1 MLWLRF
7 AVSLYGVGLLYALLV
22 PSRRSEWLD
31 RLVLPA
37 VYAGMILHF
46 VSLTEA
52 TLQAGHLLNASVHNS
67 LSLLAFVM
75 MLGFMGAWFVY
86 RTMTLG
92 IVAFPLVFL
101 LTFFA
106 ALGQQPILFASE
118 GMRTGWLI
126 GHIGLIF
133 MGYAALVV
141 SFGASVLY
149 LIQASNLKSKRPSEF
164 LGKLPALE
172 VIDELSYKALLI
184 GFPFMTAGLV
194 AGSVVAAAR
203 FGPTFFLDSKV
214 LLSLVMWCVYLI
226 MLFARWNNGWRG
238 RRAAYMA
245 AFAFSAAVVAWAAN
259 FFSNV
264 HRYVQP

>member
-1 MLWLRF
+1 MALY
-7 AVSLYGVGLLYALLV
+7 AVGMLYALLV
-22 PSRRSEWLD
+22 MSRRNEWLD

-37 VYAGMILHF
+37 VFAGTIFHF

-52 TLQAGHLLNASVHNS
+52 TLAAGHLLTASIHNS
-67 LSLLAFVM
+67 LSLLAFVT
-75 MLGFMGAWFVY
+75 MLAFLAAWLIY
-86 RTMTLG
+86 RTMSLG

-106 ALGQQPILFASE
+106 ALGQQPIFFDSE
-118 GMRTGWLI
+118 GVRTGWLI
-126 GHIGLIF
+126 GHIALIF
-133 MGYAALVV
+133 TGYAALVL
-141 SFGASVLY
+141 SFGASLLY
-149 LIQASNLKSKRPSEF
+149 LIQERNLKSKRPSEL

-172 VIDELSYKALLI
+172 VIDELSYRSLLF

-214 LLSLVMWCVYLI
+214 LLSLLMWCVYLL
-226 MLFARWNNGWRG
+226 MLFARWNSGWRG

-245 AFAFSAAVVAWAAN
+245 TFAFTIAVVAWAAN
-259 FFSNV
+259 FFSAM